1 MNSSGNTK
9 VIAIPK
15 KSEKLAEFVGIVL
28 GDGNIDAYKKGKKIR
43 TYAVRIAGHAIDDYE
58 YMKDYVAPLA
68 SSLFQVRSS
77 IHFHR
82 TNKGMYV
89 SIYGKRIVE
98 FFNKMGI
105 KSGNKIRNKTKIPG
119 WILKEKKYIRAC
131 LRGLYDTDGSIYE
144 LLPHWPGLY
153 QLNFDNYNLIMLKQ
167 VRFLLIKIGYHPS
180 KIHGNKTKNGTKV
193 DLTRKA
199 EIKKFY
205 KEIGTHNKK
214 HKDRFLGIAPSKGLS
229 LEKPCGI

>member
-1 MNSSGNTK
+1 MNSKGNTK
-9 VIAIPK
+9 DITIPEK
-15 KSEKLAEFVGIVL
+15 AEKLAEFVGIIL

-43 TYAVRIAGHAIDDYE
+43 TYAIRIAGHAIDDYE

-68 SSLFQVRSS
+68 SSLFQVKSS
-77 IHFHR
+77 IHFHKTR
-82 TNKGMYV
+82 KGIYV

-98 FFNKMGI
+98 FFNSMGM
-105 KSGNKIRNKTKIPG
+105 KAGDKIRNKTKIPG
-119 WILKEKKYIRAC
+119 WILEDKRYMRAC

-153 QLNFDNYNLIMLKQ
+153 QLNFDNYNLTLLKQ
-167 VRFLLIKIGYHPS
+167 VRLVLIQLGYHPS

-193 DLTRKA
+193 DLTRKT

-205 KEIGTHNKK
+205 KEIGTLNKK
-214 HKDRFLGIAPSKGLS
+214 HKERFLAIAPSSSGQ
-229 LEKPCGI
+229 G